1 MFAWLSAKKSE
12 EFGHEMAVLLM
23 ESMPGDVVLSES
35 KRLSKSNFVRDKM
48 KKRIK
53 AFKQEEILNTYKI
66 SKLLNKFKWTLKDA
80 KYDSALA
87 DTFASWILITLRS
100 EP

>member
-12 EFGHEMAVLLM
+12 AFGHDMALLLM
-23 ESMPGDVVLSES
+23 ESMPGDVVLNDS
-35 KRLSKSNFVRDKM
+35 KRLSKSNFVREKM
-48 KKRIK
+48 KKKIRS
-53 AFKQEEILNTYKI
+53 FKQEEILNTYKI

-80 KYDSALA
+80 NYDSGLA

-100 EP
+100 DQ